1 MLTDELKNTV
11 DKFIDRLRDS
21 TMDPV
26 EKYEY
31 IEEQLE
37 ESPLFGE
44 EIWDDEE
51 EILEYIMSRV

>member
-1 MLTDELKNTV
+1 MLTDELKDTV
-11 DKFIDRLRDS
+11 DKLIDGLRDS

-31 IEEQLE
+31 IEEQLVN
-37 ESPLFGE
+37 SPLFGE
-44 EIWDDEE
+44 EIWDDED